1 MTLQADA
8 RSALTAFTHQDPDQR
23 ALAREYQ
30 EFLDAHE
37 DGVWRSCRV
46 GHITASALVVEEQGR
61 GVLLTLHPKV
71 GRWLQL
77 GGHLETDDSS
87 VLHGAV
93 REVREESGIARGR
106 ISSVPVRLDR
116 HDVPCGRDD
125 DGRVLASVHWDM
137 QFVVVVPNAIP
148 PVISDESDDL
158 AWFPSLSLPDVDASV
173 QALCDDA
180 VRALSSPQDRG
191 SEPMWVSFG

>member
-8 RSALTAFTHQDPDQR
+8 RSALTAFTHQHPDQR

-116 HDVPCGRDD
+116 HDIPCGRDD
-125 DGRVLASVHWDM
+125 DGRVLACCLV
-137 QFVVVVPNAIP
+137 
-148 PVISDESDDL
+148 
-158 AWFPSLSLPDVDASV
+158 
-173 QALCDDA
+173 
-180 VRALSSPQDRG
+180 
-191 SEPMWVSFG
+191 

>member
-8 RSALTAFTHQDPDQR
+8 RSALTAFSHQDPNQR
-23 ALAREYQ
+23 ALAKEYQ

-46 GHITASALVVEEQGR
+46 GHITASALVIEEQGR

-77 GGHLETDDSS
+77 GGHLEPADAS

-116 HDVPCGRDD
+116 HDVPCGRTPCATTTISIQSS
-125 DGRVLASVHWDM
+125 VLSAFVRHRWMPQSAPTGVALLNWYGLQASSKLNSETRRASVERNGAY
-137 QFVVVVPNAIP
+137 QPTCVSPN
-148 PVISDESDDL
+148 
-158 AWFPSLSLPDVDASV
+158 
-173 QALCDDA
+173 
-180 VRALSSPQDRG
+180 
-191 SEPMWVSFG
+191 